1 MSTNRN
7 RNLSSR
13 DIARVDN
20 NKSNLAHIIVG
31 CGVVCATLGLSICGV
46 TSAVR
51 NIDRNLEM
59 SVVLAQQ
66 NYDDSAAQD
75 ASKDLAITENKWS
88 STQIDWMSENSITYN
103 EDGLPVDLSGNVVDD
118 PTTKIDET
126 KITSERHEINEY
138 DIVKDDDSTNAD
150 KTDVDDSKTATISD
164 NISDIEPDIKNN
176 WVNGKDWIQTAE
188 DGRYY
193 YSVQRGDTFNGIAKM
208 SGFTTQELVDNN
220 DIANANIINVGQ
232 RIYFPFDGPSTSDDT
247 NIGLG

>member
-1 MSTNRN
+1 MLFRS
-7 RNLSSR
+7 
-13 DIARVDN
+13 
-20 NKSNLAHIIVG
+20 
-31 CGVVCATLGLSICGV
+31 
-46 TSAVR
+46 
-51 NIDRNLEM
+51 
-59 SVVLAQQ
+59 
-66 NYDDSAAQD
+66 
-75 ASKDLAITENKWS
+75 
-88 STQIDWMSENSITYN
+88 
-103 EDGLPVDLSGNVVDD
+103 DD